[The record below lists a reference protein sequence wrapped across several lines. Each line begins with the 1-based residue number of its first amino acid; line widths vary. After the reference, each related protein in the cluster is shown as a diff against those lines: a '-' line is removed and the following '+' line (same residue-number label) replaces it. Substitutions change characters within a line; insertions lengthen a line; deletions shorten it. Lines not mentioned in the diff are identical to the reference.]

1 MSDVL
6 PKWLHH
12 IDEEDIRKLLESEKE
27 VIRQFAQWM
36 SEPSKVIALQNEI
49 TRLAQENLRLR
60 TVMLAAH
67 HEITEHWE
75 SYCNDEWYG
84 PQNLVRHLKEGTGFY
99 PGFVDEASKKGGGD
113 VP

>member
-12 IDEEDIRKLLESEKE
+12 IDEEDIKKLLQSEKG
-27 VIRQFAQWM
+27 VIRQFAQWV
-36 SEPSKVIALQNEI
+36 SEPSKVIALQNEVA
-49 TRLAQENLRLR
+49 RLAQENLRLR

-67 HEITEHWE
+67 QEITEHWE
-75 SYCNDEWYG
+75 SHCDDEGYG
-84 PQNLVRHLKEGTGFY
+84 PQSLVRHLKEGTGFY

>member
-12 IDEEDIRKLLESEKE
+12 IDEEDIRKLLESEKG
-27 VIRQFAQWM
+27 VIRQFAQWV
-36 SEPSKVIALQNEI
+36 SEPSRVLALQNEV

-67 HEITEHWE
+67 QEIVEHWE
-75 SYCNDEWYG
+75 SHCDDEGYG
-84 PQNLVRHLKEGTGFY
+84 PQSLVRHLKDGTGYY
-99 PGFVDEASKKGGGD
+99 PGHFEEISKPKEN
-113 VP
+113 